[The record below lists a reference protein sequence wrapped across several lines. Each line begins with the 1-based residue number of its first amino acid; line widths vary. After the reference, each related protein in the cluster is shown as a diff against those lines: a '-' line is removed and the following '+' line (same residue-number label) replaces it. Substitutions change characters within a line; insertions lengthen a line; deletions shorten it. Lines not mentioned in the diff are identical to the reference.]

1 MLQNNN
7 PLIMNWFAAKGSI
20 SRGALEVFN
29 LNTKLATR
37 KTFGF
42 YSKNSAN
49 DPIFQEQTL

>member
-1 MLQNNN
+1 
-7 PLIMNWFAAKGSI
+7 MNWFAAKGSI

-49 DPIFQEQTL
+49 DPTFQDQTL